1 MKANSL
7 PRFPSFLLRYG
18 NNRRTQTILDQLIVS
33 GSNFL
38 TGVLLVRGLG
48 LVDFG
53 RFTIAYTL
61 LLLANNIQLSFISS
75 PMLSLGALCGTKEE
89 TRRYVR
95 GMFGVQLAFA
105 AVAMVLAVVSAAIFL
120 LLRPQYGD
128 WNSILAFAAS
138 IVMYLLQDW
147 LRRYYFVIG
156 KAAASI
162 WNDAISYL
170 GQLVVLAG
178 LFFTHRLT
186 VNTALW
192 AIAVTSG
199 AAFGFGAVLERLGW
213 EGTWVRQAWQRSRG
227 FSRDLAIAS
236 QLQWFVYQGA
246 MLVGAGVL
254 GAQAAGGVRAT
265 QNVVGPVNIAFQA
278 MENLVPLRA
287 GEEMRRNGIAG
298 VSRFLFRFGRTGF
311 FLLLGVFAILALF
324 SRDFLAFFYGRQV
337 AVYAG
342 ILNLQMLYF
351 LLAWPIRQFTYLFRT
366 VTATPAILW
375 ASLVAAVA
383 SMAVIYPCVHGF
395 GALGIMLAAVA
406 GQIANLLY
414 LTFAW
419 VRLLPQLR
427 SEQAARRSP
436 PRTSPPSGMNTSLV
450 RKLRSVKTHR
460 WPFLALHG
468 LHGSTCSTRCQVSVR
483 PKSGI
488 PT

>member
-1 MKANSL
+1 MKAITL
-7 PRFPSFLLRYG
+7 PRLSQFVFRFG

-53 RFTIAYTL
+53 RFTVAYTL

-75 PMLSLGALCGTKEE
+75 PMLSLGALCRSKEE

-95 GMFGVQLAFA
+95 GMFAVQLAFA
-105 AVAMVLAVVSAAIFL
+105 AVALVLAVASAGIFL
-120 LLRPQYGD
+120 YLRPQYGNL
-128 WNSILAFAAS
+128 NSVVAFAAS
-138 IVMYLLQDW
+138 VVFYLLQDW

-162 WNDAISYL
+162 WNDVISYL
-170 GQLVVLAG
+170 GQLLLLAV
-178 LFFTHRLT
+178 LFFSHRLT
-186 VNTALW
+186 VNAALW
-192 AIAVTSG
+192 SIALTSG
-199 AAFGFGAVLERLGW
+199 AAFAIGAVLERLSW
-213 EGTWVRQAWQRSRG
+213 EGSWVRDAWRRSRG

-287 GEEMRRNGIAG
+287 GEEMRRHGIAG

-311 FLLLGVFAILALF
+311 FLLLGVFAVLALF

-337 AVYAG
+337 AVYSG

-366 VTATPAILW
+366 VSATTAILW
-375 ASLVAAVA
+375 ASLVAAIA
-383 SMAVIYPCVHGF
+383 SMALIYPLVHGF

-414 LTFAW
+414 LTFMW
-419 VRLLPQLR
+419 MRSLPAFK
-427 SEQAARRSP
+427 EAQAAHVAP
-436 PRTSPPSGMNTSLV
+436 
-450 RKLRSVKTHR
+450 
-460 WPFLALHG
+460 
-468 LHGSTCSTRCQVSVR
+468 
-483 PKSGI
+483 
-488 PT
+488 